1 MNWTRI
7 LTVFFLLLT
16 PVLAGGY
23 CPYCGQPRAEGW
35 KYCSTC
41 GKALPEQ
48 RHTQDRVTGS
58 TRIPMHTTTVQPQRS
73 SSVYQGGGSLFSA
86 PSSSM
91 SSAQFVNQLKG
102 FLGSGTAQ
110 QLMGFQN
117 QNISPSQLQELNQ
130 NPQVQ
135 QLMQQFKNPQF
146 QQQLMQGLKM
156 MPANNGD
163 AQYQGQVGQIENLF
177 RLLNSQ
183 RGLTEG
189 ASGSSLFQELLA
201 P

>member
-1 MNWTRI
+1 MNWIRI
-7 LTVFFLLLT
+7 LAVFFLLFS
-16 PVLAGGY
+16 PVLAGGGY
-23 CPYCGQPRAEGW
+23 CPYCGQPRATGW
-35 KYCSTC
+35 KYCATC

-48 RHTQDRVTGS
+48 RHTQERVSGS
-58 TRIPMHTTTVQPQRS
+58 TQIPMHTTTVQPQRS

-91 SSAQFVNQLKG
+91 TSAQFVNQLKG
-102 FLGSGTAQ
+102 LLGSGTAQ
-110 QLMGFQN
+110 QLMGLQN

-135 QLMQQFKNPQF
+135 QLMQQFKSSQF
-146 QQQLMQGLKM
+146 QQQLMQGLNM
-156 MPANNGD
+156 MPASGD

-183 RGLTEG
+183 KGLTEG